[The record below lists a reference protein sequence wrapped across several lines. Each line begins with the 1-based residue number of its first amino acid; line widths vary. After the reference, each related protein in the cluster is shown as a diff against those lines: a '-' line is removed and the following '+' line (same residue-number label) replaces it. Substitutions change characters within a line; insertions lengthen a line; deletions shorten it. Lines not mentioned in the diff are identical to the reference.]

1 MRKQVVIVGAGPSG
15 LLLGRLLDLAGI
27 DNIVLERQSQDYVL
41 ARIRAGI
48 LEQTTVDLIHRAG
61 AGDRLAVEGIPHHAV
76 QLAFDY
82 RAVSIGLSK
91 HTEGKVVTA
100 YGQTEVTRDLCEVR
114 DASGGET
121 VYEAGDV
128 AIHDFDG
135 SSPYVTYVRDGI
147 THRIDCD
154 LIAGC
159 DGYHGVCRK
168 SVPEAAITTY
178 EKLYPFGWLG
188 LLSGTRP
195 VAHEVVYANTE
206 RGFALCSMRSMT
218 RSRYYIQCDVNDRV
232 ENWSDDAFW
241 DEFRRRLPPDM
252 AESLETGPSIEK
264 SIAPLRSFVAE
275 PMRFGRLMLA
285 GDAAHV
291 VPPTGAKGLN
301 LAASDIHYM
310 YDAILAFCGEDDET
324 ALDEYSRRAL
334 DRVWKTERFSW
345 WLTNLTH
352 RFNDDAFEQRMKEA
366 ELAYITTSE
375 AGRRMVAENYVGLPL
390 CSSSSSSPSSDARW
404 RVGSR
409 SWRWLRVN
417 ILPVCRESLP
427 IRA

>member
-27 DNIVLERQSQDYVL
+27 DNIVLERQTQDYVL

-48 LEQTTVDLIHRAG
+48 LEQTTVDLLHRAE
-61 AGDRLAVEGIPHHAV
+61 AGHRLAEEGIPHHAV

-82 RAVSIGLSK
+82 KSVSIGLSQ
-91 HTEGKVVTA
+91 HTNGKVVTA

-114 DASGGET
+114 DASGSET
-121 VYEAGDV
+121 IYEAADV
-128 AIHDFDG
+128 EIHDIDTAHPF
-135 SSPYVTYVRDGI
+135 VTYAKDGV
-147 THRIDCD
+147 THQIDCD
-154 LIAGC
+154 LVAGC
-159 DGYHGVCRK
+159 DGYHGVSRK
-168 SVPEAAITTY
+168 SVPESAITTY
-178 EKLYPFGWLG
+178 EKIYPFGWLG
-188 LLSGTRP
+188 LLSDTRP

-241 DEFRRRLPPDM
+241 DEFRRRLPPEM
-252 AESLETGPSIEK
+252 AEALETGPSLEK

-310 YDAILAFCGEDDET
+310 YDAILAFCAEGDEA
-324 ALDEYSRRAL
+324 ALSEYSRRAL

-366 ELAYITTSE
+366 ELAYVTTSD
-375 AGRRMVAENYVGLPL
+375 AGRQMVAENYVGLPL
-390 CSSSSSSPSSDARW
+390 
-404 RVGSR
+404 
-409 SWRWLRVN
+409 
-417 ILPVCRESLP
+417 
-427 IRA
+427 

>member
-15 LLLGRLLDLAGI
+15 LLLGQLLDLAGI
-27 DNIVLERQSQDYVL
+27 DNIILERQSQDYVL

-48 LEQTTVDLIHRAG
+48 LEQTTVDLIHRAK
-61 AGDRLAVEGIPHHAV
+61 AGHRLATEGIRHQAV

-82 RAVSIGLSK
+82 KAVSIGLSK

-114 DASGGET
+114 DASGSET
-121 VYEAGDV
+121 VYEASDV

-135 SSPYVTYVRDGI
+135 ASPRVTYVKDGT

-168 SVPEAAITTY
+168 SVPESAITTY

-188 LLSGTRP
+188 LLSDTRP

-218 RSRYYIQCDVNDRV
+218 RSRYYIQCDVDDRV

-241 DEFRRRLPPDM
+241 DEFRRRLPPEM
-252 AESLETGPSIEK
+252 AETLETGPSIEK

-310 YDAILAFCGEDDET
+310 YDAILAFCGDHDEA

-334 DRVWKTERFSW
+334 DGC
-345 WLTNLTH
+345 
-352 RFNDDAFEQRMKEA
+352 
-366 ELAYITTSE
+366 
-375 AGRRMVAENYVGLPL
+375 GRPNGFP
-390 CSSSSSSPSSDARW
+390 
-404 RVGSR
+404 GG
-409 SWRWLRVN
+409 
-417 ILPVCRESLP
+417 
-427 IRA
+427 

>member
-15 LLLGRLLDLAGI
+15 LLLGRLLDLAGV
-27 DNIVLERQSQDYVL
+27 DNIVLERQTQDYVL

-48 LEQTTVDLIHRAG
+48 LEQTTVDLIQRAG
-61 AGDRLAVEGIPHHAV
+61 ADTRLNAEGIRHHAMH
-76 QLAFDY
+76 LAFDY
-82 RAVSIGLSK
+82 KSIAIGLSE
-91 HTEGKVVTA
+91 HTNGKVVTA
-100 YGQTEVTRDLCEVR
+100 YGQTEVTRDLCDVR
-114 DASGGET
+114 DAEGSAT
-121 VYEAGDV
+121 VYEASNV
-128 AIHDFDG
+128 EINDFDG
-135 SSPYVTYVRDGI
+135 DSPYVTYVKDGT
-147 THRIDCD
+147 THRVDCD

-159 DGYHGVCRK
+159 DGYHGVCRQ
-168 SVPEAAITTY
+168 SVPLSAINTY
-178 EKLYPFGWLG
+178 EKIYPFGWLG
-188 LLSGTRP
+188 LLSDTKP
-195 VAHEVVYANTE
+195 VAKEVVYANTA

-218 RSRYYIQCDVNDRV
+218 RSRYYIQCDVDDKV

-241 DEFRRRLPPDM
+241 DEFRLRLPPEM
-252 AESLETGPSIEK
+252 AEALETGPSIEK

-310 YDAILAFCGEDDET
+310 YDAILGFLEDHDAA

-352 RFNDDAFEQRMKEA
+352 RFNDDPFEQRMKEA
-366 ELAYITTSE
+366 ELAYVTTSD
-375 AGRRMVAENYVGLPL
+375 AGRQMVAENYVGLPL
-390 CSSSSSSPSSDARW
+390 
-404 RVGSR
+404 
-409 SWRWLRVN
+409 
-417 ILPVCRESLP
+417 
-427 IRA
+427 

>member
-15 LLLGRLLDLAGI
+15 LLLGRLLDLAGV
-27 DNIVLERQSQDYVL
+27 DNIVLERQTQDYVL

-48 LEQTTVDLIHRAG
+48 LEQTTVDLIQRAG
-61 AGDRLAVEGIPHHAV
+61 ADTRLNAEGIRHHAMH
-76 QLAFDY
+76 LAFDY
-82 RAVSIGLSK
+82 KSIAIGLSE
-91 HTEGKVVTA
+91 HTNGKVVTA
-100 YGQTEVTRDLCEVR
+100 YGQTEVTRDLCDVR
-114 DASGGET
+114 DAEGSAT
-121 VYEAGDV
+121 VYEASNV
-128 AIHDFDG
+128 EINDFDG
-135 SSPYVTYVRDGI
+135 DSPYVTYVKDGT
-147 THRIDCD
+147 THRVDCD

-159 DGYHGVCRK
+159 DGYHGVCRQ
-168 SVPEAAITTY
+168 SVPSSAINTY
-178 EKLYPFGWLG
+178 EKIYPFGWLG
-188 LLSGTRP
+188 LLSDTKP
-195 VAHEVVYANTE
+195 VAKEVVYANTA

-218 RSRYYIQCDVNDRV
+218 RSRYYIQCDVDDKV

-241 DEFRRRLPPDM
+241 DEFRLRLPPEM
-252 AESLETGPSIEK
+252 AEALETGPSIEK

-310 YDAILAFCGEDDET
+310 YDAILGFLEDHDAA

-352 RFNDDAFEQRMKEA
+352 RFNDDPFEQRMKEA
-366 ELAYITTSE
+366 ELAYVTTSD
-375 AGRRMVAENYVGLPL
+375 AGRQMVAENYVGLPL
-390 CSSSSSSPSSDARW
+390 
-404 RVGSR
+404 
-409 SWRWLRVN
+409 
-417 ILPVCRESLP
+417 
-427 IRA
+427 

>member
-1 MRKQVVIVGAGPSG
+1 MRKQVVIVGAGPAG

-27 DNIVLERQSQDYVL
+27 ENVVLERQTQDYVL

-48 LEQTTVDLIHRAG
+48 LEQTTVDLIHRAE
-61 AGDRLAVEGIPHHAV
+61 AGTRLSVEGIPHHAV
-76 QLAFDY
+76 NLVYDNKSVA
-82 RAVSIGLSK
+82 IGLSE
-91 HTEGKVVTA
+91 HTNGKVVTA

-114 DASGGET
+114 HKAGSET
-121 VYEAGDV
+121 VYEAADV
-128 AIHDFDG
+128 AIHDIDTAH
-135 SSPYVTYVRDGI
+135 PWVTYAKDGV

-159 DGYHGVCRK
+159 DGYHGVSRR
-168 SVPEAAITTY
+168 SVPESAITTY
-178 EKLYPFGWLG
+178 EKIYPFGWLG
-188 LLSGTRP
+188 LLSDTRP
-195 VAHEVVYANTE
+195 VAHEVVYANTA

-218 RSRYYIQCDVNDRV
+218 RSRYYIQCDVDDKV

-241 DEFRRRLPPDM
+241 DEFRRRLPPEM
-252 AESLETGPSIEK
+252 AEALETGPSLEK

-301 LAASDIHYM
+301 LAASDVHYM
-310 YDAILAFCGEDDET
+310 YDAILAFCTEQDEA

-352 RFNDDAFEQRMKEA
+352 RFNDDPFEQRMKEA
-366 ELAYITTSE
+366 ELAYVTTSD
-375 AGRRMVAENYVGLPL
+375 AGRQMVAENYVGLPL
-390 CSSSSSSPSSDARW
+390 
-404 RVGSR
+404 
-409 SWRWLRVN
+409 
-417 ILPVCRESLP
+417 
-427 IRA
+427 

>member
-1 MRKQVVIVGAGPSG
+1 MPEVGRQPARKQVVIVGGGPSG

-27 DNIVLERQSQDYVL
+27 DNIVLERQTQDHVL

-48 LEQTTVDLIHRAG
+48 LEQTTVDLIHRAE
-61 AGDRLAVEGIPHHAV
+61 AGERLAREGIAHHAV

-82 RAVSIGLSK
+82 KSVSIGLSQ
-91 HTEGKVVTA
+91 HTSGKVVTA
-100 YGQTEVTRDLCEVR
+100 YGRTEVTRDLCEVR
-114 DASGGET
+114 DRSGGET

-128 AIHDFDG
+128 AIHDIDT
-135 SSPYVTYVRDGI
+135 SHPYVTYAKDGV

-154 LIAGC
+154 LVAGC
-159 DGYHGVCRK
+159 DGYHGVSRK
-168 SVPEAAITTY
+168 RVPESAIATY
-178 EKLYPFGWLG
+178 EKIHPFGWLG
-188 LLSGTRP
+188 LLSDTRP
-195 VAHEVVYANTE
+195 VAHEVVYANTA

-218 RSRYYIQCDVNDRV
+218 RSRYYIQCDVDDRI

-252 AESLETGPSIEK
+252 AESLETGPSPEK

-291 VPPTGAKGLN
+291 EPPTGAKGLN
-301 LAASDIHYM
+301 LAASDVHYM
-310 YDAILAFCGEDDET
+310 YDAILAFRTGQDEA

-366 ELAYITTSE
+366 ELAYVTTSQ
-375 AGRRMVAENYVGLPL
+375 AGRAMVAENYVGLP
-390 CSSSSSSPSSDARW
+390 P
-404 RVGSR
+404 
-409 SWRWLRVN
+409 
-417 ILPVCRESLP
+417 
-427 IRA
+427 

>member
-27 DNIVLERQSQDYVL
+27 DNIVLERQAQDYVL

-61 AGDRLAVEGIPHHAV
+61 AGERLAVEGIPHHAL

-82 RAVSIGLSK
+82 KAVSIGLSK

-100 YGQTEVTRDLCEVR
+100 YGQTEVTRDLCAVR
-114 DASGGET
+114 DASGSET
-121 VYEAGDV
+121 VYEAADV

-135 SSPYVTYVRDGI
+135 SSPHVTYVKDGR

-168 SVPEAAITTY
+168 SVPESAITTY

-188 LLSGTRP
+188 LLSETRP

-218 RSRYYIQCDVNDRV
+218 RSRYYIQCDVDDRV

-241 DEFRRRLPPDM
+241 DEFRRRLPPEM

-310 YDAILAFCGEDDET
+310 YDAIFAFCADRDEA

-345 WLTNLTH
+345 WLTTLTH

-390 CSSSSSSPSSDARW
+390 
-404 RVGSR
+404 
-409 SWRWLRVN
+409 
-417 ILPVCRESLP
+417 
-427 IRA
+427 

>member
-1 MRKQVVIVGAGPSG
+1 MRKQVVIVGAGPAG

-27 DNIVLERQSQDYVL
+27 DNVVLERQTQEYVL

-61 AGDRLAVEGIPHHAV
+61 AGDRLSAEGIPHHAV
-76 QLAFDY
+76 NLAFDY
-82 RAVSIGLSK
+82 KSVAIGLSE
-91 HTEGKVVTA
+91 HTNGKVVTA

-114 DASGGET
+114 DKAGSAT
-121 VYEAGDV
+121 VYEAADV
-128 AIHDFDG
+128 AIHDIDTRHPWVSYVKDG
-135 SSPYVTYVRDGI
+135 V

-159 DGYHGVCRK
+159 DGYHGVSRR
-168 SVPEAAITTY
+168 SVPESAITTY
-178 EKLYPFGWLG
+178 EKIYPFGWLG
-188 LLSGTRP
+188 LLSDTRP
-195 VAHEVVYANTE
+195 VAHEVVYANTA

-218 RSRYYIQCDVNDRV
+218 RSRYYIQCDVDDKV

-241 DEFRRRLPPDM
+241 DEFRRRLPPEM
-252 AESLETGPSIEK
+252 AEALETGPSLEK

-301 LAASDIHYM
+301 LAASDVHYM
-310 YDAILAFCGEDDET
+310 YDAILAFCAEQDEA

-345 WLTNLTH
+345 WMTNLTH
-352 RFNDDAFEQRMKEA
+352 RFNDDPFEQRMKEA
-366 ELAYITTSE
+366 ELAYVTTSD
-375 AGRRMVAENYVGLPL
+375 AGRQMVAENYVGLPL
-390 CSSSSSSPSSDARW
+390 
-404 RVGSR
+404 
-409 SWRWLRVN
+409 
-417 ILPVCRESLP
+417 
-427 IRA
+427 

>member
-1 MRKQVVIVGAGPSG
+1 MRKQVVIVGAGPAG

-27 DNIVLERQSQDYVL
+27 DNVVLERQTQDYVL

-48 LEQTTVDLIHRAG
+48 LEQTTVDLIHRAE
-61 AGDRLAVEGIPHHAV
+61 AGTRLSEEGIPHHAV
-76 QLAFDY
+76 NLAYDY
-82 RAVSIGLSK
+82 KSVAIGLSE
-91 HTEGKVVTA
+91 HTNGKVVTA

-114 DASGGET
+114 DREGSAT
-121 VYEAGDV
+121 VYEAAEV
-128 AIHDFDG
+128 AIHDIDTAH
-135 SSPYVTYVRDGI
+135 PWVTYAKDGV

-154 LIAGC
+154 LVAGC
-159 DGYHGVCRK
+159 DGYHGVSRR
-168 SVPEAAITTY
+168 SVPESAITTY
-178 EKLYPFGWLG
+178 EKIYPFGWLG
-188 LLSGTRP
+188 LLSDTRP
-195 VAHEVVYANTE
+195 VAHEVVYANTA

-218 RSRYYIQCDVNDRV
+218 RSRYYIQCDVDDKV

-241 DEFRRRLPPDM
+241 DEFRRRLPPEM
-252 AESLETGPSIEK
+252 AEALETGPSLEK

-301 LAASDIHYM
+301 LAASDVHYM
-310 YDAILAFCGEDDET
+310 YDAILAFCTEQDEA

-352 RFNDDAFEQRMKEA
+352 RFNDDPFEQRMKEA
-366 ELAYITTSE
+366 ELAYVTTSD
-375 AGRRMVAENYVGLPL
+375 AGRQMVAENYVGLPL
-390 CSSSSSSPSSDARW
+390 
-404 RVGSR
+404 
-409 SWRWLRVN
+409 
-417 ILPVCRESLP
+417 
-427 IRA
+427 

>member
-27 DNIVLERQSQDYVL
+27 DNIVLERQTQDYVL

-48 LEQTTVDLIHRAG
+48 LEQTTVDLIQRAG
-61 AGDRLAVEGIPHHAV
+61 AGTRLNAEGIRHHAMH
-76 QLAFDY
+76 LAFDY
-82 RAVSIGLSK
+82 KSIAIGLSE
-91 HTEGKVVTA
+91 HTNGKVVTA
-100 YGQTEVTRDLCEVR
+100 YGQTEMIRDLCDVR
-114 DASGGET
+114 DAEGSAT
-121 VYEAGDV
+121 VYEASNV
-128 AIHDFDG
+128 EINDFDG
-135 SSPYVTYVRDGI
+135 DSPYVTYLKDGT
-147 THRIDCD
+147 THRVDCD

-159 DGYHGVCRK
+159 DGYHGVCRQ
-168 SVPEAAITTY
+168 SVPSSAINTY
-178 EKLYPFGWLG
+178 EKIYPFGWLG
-188 LLSGTRP
+188 LLSDTKP
-195 VAHEVVYANTE
+195 VAKEVVYANTA

-218 RSRYYIQCDVNDRV
+218 RSRYYIQCDVDDKV

-241 DEFRRRLPPDM
+241 DEFRLRLPPEM
-252 AESLETGPSIEK
+252 AEALETGPSIEK

-310 YDAILAFCGEDDET
+310 YDAILGFLEDHDAA

-352 RFNDDAFEQRMKEA
+352 RFNDDPFEQRMKEA
-366 ELAYITTSE
+366 ELAYVTTSD
-375 AGRRMVAENYVGLPL
+375 AGRQMVAENYVGLPL
-390 CSSSSSSPSSDARW
+390 
-404 RVGSR
+404 
-409 SWRWLRVN
+409 
-417 ILPVCRESLP
+417 
-427 IRA
+427 

>member
-1 MRKQVVIVGAGPSG
+1 MRKQVVIVGAGPAG

-27 DNIVLERQSQDYVL
+27 DNVVLERQTQEYVL

-61 AGDRLAVEGIPHHAV
+61 AGDRLSAEGIPHHAV
-76 QLAFDY
+76 NLAFDY
-82 RAVSIGLSK
+82 KSVAIGLSE
-91 HTEGKVVTA
+91 HTNGKVVTA

-114 DASGGET
+114 DEAGSAT
-121 VYEAGDV
+121 VYEAADV
-128 AIHDFDG
+128 ATHDIDTPHPCVSYTKG
-135 SSPYVTYVRDGI
+135 GI

-154 LIAGC
+154 LVAGC
-159 DGYHGVCRK
+159 DGYHGVSRR
-168 SVPEAAITTY
+168 SVPESAITTY
-178 EKLYPFGWLG
+178 EKIYPFGWLG
-188 LLSGTRP
+188 LLSDTRP
-195 VAHEVVYANTE
+195 VAHEVVYANTA

-218 RSRYYIQCDVNDRV
+218 RSRYYIQCDVDDKV

-241 DEFRRRLPPDM
+241 DEFRRRLPPEM
-252 AESLETGPSIEK
+252 AEALETGPSLEK

-301 LAASDIHYM
+301 LAASDVHYM
-310 YDAILAFCGEDDET
+310 YDAILAFCAEQDEA

-345 WLTNLTH
+345 WMTNLTH
-352 RFNDDAFEQRMKEA
+352 RFNDDPFEQRMK
-366 ELAYITTSE
+366 
-375 AGRRMVAENYVGLPL
+375 
-390 CSSSSSSPSSDARW
+390 
-404 RVGSR
+404 
-409 SWRWLRVN
+409 
-417 ILPVCRESLP
+417 
-427 IRA
+427 

>member
-27 DNIVLERQSQDYVL
+27 DNIVLERQTQDYVL

-48 LEQTTVDLIHRAG
+48 LEQTTVDLLHRAE
-61 AGDRLAVEGIPHHAV
+61 AGHRLAEEGIPHHAV

-82 RAVSIGLSK
+82 KSVSIGLSQ
-91 HTEGKVVTA
+91 HTSGKVVTA

-114 DASGGET
+114 DTSGSET
-121 VYEAGDV
+121 IYEAADV
-128 AIHDFDG
+128 EIHDIDTAHPF
-135 SSPYVTYVRDGI
+135 VTYAKDGV

-154 LIAGC
+154 LVAGC
-159 DGYHGVCRK
+159 DGYHGVSRK
-168 SVPEAAITTY
+168 SVPESAITTY
-178 EKLYPFGWLG
+178 EKIYPFGWLG
-188 LLSGTRP
+188 LLSDTRP

-241 DEFRRRLPPDM
+241 DEFRRRLPPEM
-252 AESLETGPSIEK
+252 AEALETGPSLEK

-310 YDAILAFCGEDDET
+310 YDAILAFCAEGDEA
-324 ALDEYSRRAL
+324 ALSEYSRRAL

-366 ELAYITTSE
+366 ELAYVTTSD
-375 AGRRMVAENYVGLPL
+375 AGRQMVAENYVGLPL
-390 CSSSSSSPSSDARW
+390 
-404 RVGSR
+404 
-409 SWRWLRVN
+409 
-417 ILPVCRESLP
+417 
-427 IRA
+427 

>member
-27 DNIVLERQSQDYVL
+27 DNIVLERQTQDYVL

-61 AGDRLAVEGIPHHAV
+61 AGTRLDAEGIRHHAV
-76 QLAFDY
+76 HLAFDY
-82 RAVSIGLSK
+82 KSIAIGLSE
-91 HTEGKVVTA
+91 HTNGKVVTA
-100 YGQTEVTRDLCEVR
+100 YGQTEVTLDLCSVR
-114 DASGGET
+114 DAAGSTT
-121 VYEAGDV
+121 VYEAANV
-128 AIHDFDG
+128 EINDFDG
-135 SSPYVTYVRDGI
+135 HSPYVTYEKDGT
-147 THRIDCD
+147 THRVDCD

-159 DGYHGVCRK
+159 DGYHGVCRQ
-168 SVPEAAITTY
+168 SVPSSAITTFD
-178 EKLYPFGWLG
+178 KIYPFGWLG
-188 LLSGTRP
+188 LLSDTKP
-195 VAHEVVYANTE
+195 VAEEVVYANTA

-218 RSRYYIQCDVNDRV
+218 RSRYYIQCDADDKV

-241 DEFRRRLPPDM
+241 DEFRLRLPPEM
-252 AESLETGPSIEK
+252 AEALETGPSIEK

-310 YDAILAFCGEDDET
+310 YDAILGFLEDHDAA

-352 RFNDDAFEQRMKEA
+352 RFNDDPFEQRMKEA
-366 ELAYITTSE
+366 ELAYVTTSD
-375 AGRRMVAENYVGLPL
+375 AGRQMVAENYVGLPL
-390 CSSSSSSPSSDARW
+390 
-404 RVGSR
+404 
-409 SWRWLRVN
+409 
-417 ILPVCRESLP
+417 
-427 IRA
+427 

>member
-27 DNIVLERQSQDYVL
+27 DNIVLERQTQDYVL

-48 LEQTTVDLIHRAG
+48 LEQTTVDLLHRAK
-61 AGDRLAVEGIPHHAV
+61 AGHRLAEEGIPHHAV

-82 RAVSIGLSK
+82 KSVSIGLSQ
-91 HTEGKVVTA
+91 HTSGKVVTA

-114 DASGGET
+114 DASGSET
-121 VYEAGDV
+121 VYEAADV
-128 AIHDFDG
+128 EIRDIDSAHPF
-135 SSPYVTYVRDGI
+135 VTYAKDGV

-154 LIAGC
+154 LVAGC
-159 DGYHGVCRK
+159 DGYHGVSRK
-168 SVPEAAITTY
+168 SVPESAITTY
-178 EKLYPFGWLG
+178 EKIYPFGWLG
-188 LLSGTRP
+188 LLSDTRP

-241 DEFRRRLPPDM
+241 DEFRRRLPPEM
-252 AESLETGPSIEK
+252 AETLETGPSLEK

-310 YDAILAFCGEDDET
+310 YDAILAFCSEGDEA
-324 ALDEYSRRAL
+324 ALNEYSRRAL

-366 ELAYITTSE
+366 ELAYVTTSD
-375 AGRRMVAENYVGLPL
+375 AGRQMVAENYVGLPL
-390 CSSSSSSPSSDARW
+390 
-404 RVGSR
+404 
-409 SWRWLRVN
+409 
-417 ILPVCRESLP
+417 
-427 IRA
+427 

>member
-1 MRKQVVIVGAGPSG
+1 MRKQVVIVGAGPAG

-27 DNIVLERQSQDYVL
+27 DNVVLERQTQEYVL

-61 AGDRLAVEGIPHHAV
+61 AGERLSAEGIPHHAV
-76 QLAFDY
+76 NLAFDY
-82 RAVSIGLSK
+82 KSVAIGLSE
-91 HTEGKVVTA
+91 HTNGKVVTA

-114 DASGGET
+114 DKAGSAT
-121 VYEAGDV
+121 VYEAADV
-128 AIHDFDG
+128 AIHDIDTRHPWVSYVKDG
-135 SSPYVTYVRDGI
+135 V

-159 DGYHGVCRK
+159 DGYHGVSRR
-168 SVPEAAITTY
+168 SVPESAITTY
-178 EKLYPFGWLG
+178 KKIYPFGWLG
-188 LLSGTRP
+188 LLSDTRP
-195 VAHEVVYANTE
+195 VAHEVVYANTA

-218 RSRYYIQCDVNDRV
+218 RSRYYIQCDVDDKV

-241 DEFRRRLPPDM
+241 DEFRRRLPPEM
-252 AESLETGPSIEK
+252 AEALETGPSLEK

-301 LAASDIHYM
+301 LAASDVHYM
-310 YDAILAFCGEDDET
+310 YDAILAFCAEQDEA

-345 WLTNLTH
+345 WMTNLTH
-352 RFNDDAFEQRMKEA
+352 RFNDDPFEQRMKEA
-366 ELAYITTSE
+366 ELAYVTTSD
-375 AGRRMVAENYVGLPL
+375 AGRQMVAENYVGLPL
-390 CSSSSSSPSSDARW
+390 
-404 RVGSR
+404 
-409 SWRWLRVN
+409 
-417 ILPVCRESLP
+417 
-427 IRA
+427 

>member
-27 DNIVLERQSQDYVL
+27 DNIVLERQTQDYVL

-48 LEQTTVDLIHRAG
+48 LEQTTVDLLHRAK
-61 AGDRLAVEGIPHHAV
+61 AGHRLAEEGIPHHAV

-82 RAVSIGLSK
+82 KSVSIGLSQ
-91 HTEGKVVTA
+91 HTTGKVVTA

-114 DASGGET
+114 DASGSET
-121 VYEAGDV
+121 VYEAADV
-128 AIHDFDG
+128 EIRDIDSAHPF
-135 SSPYVTYVRDGI
+135 VTYAKDGV
-147 THRIDCD
+147 TRRIDCD
-154 LIAGC
+154 LVAGC
-159 DGYHGVCRK
+159 DGYHGVSRK
-168 SVPEAAITTY
+168 SVPESAITTY
-178 EKLYPFGWLG
+178 EKIYPFGWLG
-188 LLSGTRP
+188 LLSDTRP

-241 DEFRRRLPPDM
+241 DEFRRRLPPEM
-252 AESLETGPSIEK
+252 AETLETGPSLEK

-275 PMRFGRLMLA
+275 PMRFGRLMLV

-310 YDAILAFCGEDDET
+310 YDAILAFCSEGDEA
-324 ALDEYSRRAL
+324 ALNEYSRRAL

-366 ELAYITTSE
+366 ELAYVTTSD
-375 AGRRMVAENYVGLPL
+375 AGRQMVAENYVGLPL
-390 CSSSSSSPSSDARW
+390 
-404 RVGSR
+404 
-409 SWRWLRVN
+409 
-417 ILPVCRESLP
+417 
-427 IRA
+427 

>member
-1 MRKQVVIVGAGPSG
+1 MRTGFLLSLIGAVGQSEQTETVGQMRKQVVIVGAGPSG

-27 DNIVLERQSQDYVL
+27 DNIVLERQTQDYVL

-61 AGDRLAVEGIPHHAV
+61 AGTRLDAEGIRHHAV
-76 QLAFDY
+76 HLAFDY
-82 RAVSIGLSK
+82 KSIAIGLSE
-91 HTEGKVVTA
+91 HTNGKVVTA
-100 YGQTEVTRDLCEVR
+100 YGQTEVTLDLCSVR
-114 DASGGET
+114 DAAGST
-121 VYEAGDV
+121 SVYEAANV
-128 AIHDFDG
+128 EINDFDG
-135 SSPYVTYVRDGI
+135 HSPYVTYEKDGT
-147 THRIDCD
+147 THRVDCD

-159 DGYHGVCRK
+159 DGYHGVCRQ
-168 SVPEAAITTY
+168 SVPSSAITTFD
-178 EKLYPFGWLG
+178 KIYPFGWLG
-188 LLSGTRP
+188 LLSDTKP
-195 VAHEVVYANTE
+195 VAEEVVYANTA

-218 RSRYYIQCDVNDRV
+218 RSRYYIQCDADDKV

-241 DEFRRRLPPDM
+241 DEFRLRLPPEM
-252 AESLETGPSIEK
+252 AEALETGPSIEK

-310 YDAILAFCGEDDET
+310 YDAILGFLEDHDAA

-352 RFNDDAFEQRMKEA
+352 RFNDDPFEQRMKEA
-366 ELAYITTSE
+366 ELAYVTTSD
-375 AGRRMVAENYVGLPL
+375 AGRQMVAENYVGLPL
-390 CSSSSSSPSSDARW
+390 
-404 RVGSR
+404 
-409 SWRWLRVN
+409 
-417 ILPVCRESLP
+417 
-427 IRA
+427 

>member
-27 DNIVLERQSQDYVL
+27 DNIVLERQTQDYVL

-48 LEQTTVDLIHRAG
+48 LEQTTVDLIQRAG
-61 AGDRLAVEGIPHHAV
+61 AGTRLNAEGIRHHAMH
-76 QLAFDY
+76 LAFDY
-82 RAVSIGLSK
+82 KSIAIGLSE
-91 HTEGKVVTA
+91 HTNGKVVTA
-100 YGQTEVTRDLCEVR
+100 YGQTEVTRDLCDMR
-114 DASGGET
+114 DAEGSAT
-121 VYEAGDV
+121 VYEASNV
-128 AIHDFDG
+128 EINDFDG
-135 SSPYVTYVRDGI
+135 DSPYVTYLKDGT
-147 THRIDCD
+147 THRVDCD

-159 DGYHGVCRK
+159 DGYHGVCRQ
-168 SVPEAAITTY
+168 SVPSSAINTY
-178 EKLYPFGWLG
+178 EKIYPFGWLG
-188 LLSGTRP
+188 LLSDTKP
-195 VAHEVVYANTE
+195 VAKEVVYANTA

-218 RSRYYIQCDVNDRV
+218 RSRYYIQCDVDDKV

-241 DEFRRRLPPDM
+241 DEFRLRLPPEM
-252 AESLETGPSIEK
+252 AEALETGPSIEK

-310 YDAILAFCGEDDET
+310 YDAILGFLEDHDAA

-352 RFNDDAFEQRMKEA
+352 RFNDDPFEQRMKEA
-366 ELAYITTSE
+366 ELAYVTTSD
-375 AGRRMVAENYVGLPL
+375 AGRHMVAENYVGLPL
-390 CSSSSSSPSSDARW
+390 
-404 RVGSR
+404 
-409 SWRWLRVN
+409 
-417 ILPVCRESLP
+417 
-427 IRA
+427 

>member
-1 MRKQVVIVGAGPSG
+1 MRKQVVIVGAGPAG

-27 DNIVLERQSQDYVL
+27 DNVVLERQTQDYVL

-48 LEQTTVDLIHRAG
+48 LEQTTVDLIHRAE
-61 AGDRLAVEGIPHHAV
+61 AGTRLSAEGIPHHAV
-76 QLAFDY
+76 NLVYDHKSVA
-82 RAVSIGLSK
+82 IGLSE
-91 HTEGKVVTA
+91 HTNGKVVTA

-114 DASGGET
+114 EREGSAT
-121 VYEAGDV
+121 VYEAADV
-128 AIHDFDG
+128 AIHDIDTAH
-135 SSPYVTYVRDGI
+135 PWVTYAKDGV

-159 DGYHGVCRK
+159 DGYHGVSRR
-168 SVPEAAITTY
+168 SVPVSAITTY
-178 EKLYPFGWLG
+178 EKIYPFGWLG
-188 LLSGTRP
+188 LLSDTRP
-195 VAHEVVYANTE
+195 VAHEVVYANTA

-218 RSRYYIQCDVNDRV
+218 RSRYYIQCDVDDKV

-241 DEFRRRLPPDM
+241 DEFRRRLPPEM
-252 AESLETGPSIEK
+252 AEALETGPSLEK

-301 LAASDIHYM
+301 LAASDVHYM
-310 YDAILAFCGEDDET
+310 YDAILAFCTEQDEA

-352 RFNDDAFEQRMKEA
+352 QFNDDPFEQRMKEA
-366 ELAYITTSE
+366 ELAYVTTSD
-375 AGRRMVAENYVGLPL
+375 AGRHMVAENYVGLPL
-390 CSSSSSSPSSDARW
+390 
-404 RVGSR
+404 
-409 SWRWLRVN
+409 
-417 ILPVCRESLP
+417 
-427 IRA
+427 

>member
-48 LEQTTVDLIHRAG
+48 LEQTTVDLMQRAG
-61 AGDRLAVEGIPHHAV
+61 AGARLNAEGIKHHAMH
-76 QLAFDY
+76 LAFDY
-82 RAVSIGLSK
+82 NSIVVGLSE
-91 HTEGKVVTA
+91 HTNGKVVTA
-100 YGQTEVTRDLCEVR
+100 YGQTEVTRDLCNVR
-114 DASGGET
+114 DAAGSAT
-121 VYEAGDV
+121 VYDASNVE
-128 AIHDFDG
+128 INHFDG
-135 SSPYVTYVRDGI
+135 DSPYVTYVTEGT
-147 THRIDCD
+147 THRVDCD

-159 DGYHGVCRK
+159 DGYHGVCRQ
-168 SVPEAAITTY
+168 SVPSSAINIY
-178 EKLYPFGWLG
+178 EKIYPFGWLG
-188 LLSGTRP
+188 LLSDTKP
-195 VAHEVVYANTE
+195 VAEEVVYANTA

-218 RSRYYIQCDVNDRV
+218 RSRYYIQCDVDDKV
-232 ENWSDDAFW
+232 ENWSDNAFW
-241 DEFRRRLPPDM
+241 DEFRRRLPPEM
-252 AESLETGPSIEK
+252 AEALETGPSIEK

-310 YDAILAFCGEDDET
+310 YDAILGFLEDQDAA

-352 RFNDDAFEQRMKEA
+352 RFNDDPFEQRMKEA
-366 ELAYITTSE
+366 ELAYVTTSD
-375 AGRRMVAENYVGLPL
+375 AGRQMVAENYVGLPL
-390 CSSSSSSPSSDARW
+390 
-404 RVGSR
+404 
-409 SWRWLRVN
+409 
-417 ILPVCRESLP
+417 
-427 IRA
+427 

>member
-1 MRKQVVIVGAGPSG
+1 MRKQVVIVGAGPAG

-27 DNIVLERQSQDYVL
+27 DNVVLERQTQEYVL

-48 LEQTTVDLIHRAG
+48 LEQTTVDLIHRAEAG
-61 AGDRLAVEGIPHHAV
+61 ARLSEEGIPHHAV
-76 QLAFDY
+76 NLAFDY
-82 RAVSIGLSK
+82 KSVAIGLSE
-91 HTEGKVVTA
+91 HTKGKVVTA

-114 DASGGET
+114 DKAGSET
-121 VYEAGDV
+121 IYEAADV
-128 AIHDFDG
+128 AIHDIDTPHPWV
-135 SSPYVTYVRDGI
+135 SYAKDGI

-154 LIAGC
+154 LVAGC
-159 DGYHGVCRK
+159 DGYHGVSRR
-168 SVPEAAITTY
+168 SVPESAITTY
-178 EKLYPFGWLG
+178 EKIYPFGWLG
-188 LLSGTRP
+188 LLSDTRP
-195 VAHEVVYANTE
+195 VAHEVVYANTA

-218 RSRYYIQCDVNDRV
+218 RSRYYIQCDVDDKV

-241 DEFRRRLPPDM
+241 DEFRRRLPPEM
-252 AESLETGPSIEK
+252 AEALETGPSLEK

-301 LAASDIHYM
+301 LAASDVHYM
-310 YDAILAFCGEDDET
+310 YDAILAFCAEQDEA

-352 RFNDDAFEQRMKEA
+352 RFNDDPFEQRMKEA
-366 ELAYITTSE
+366 ELAYVTTSD
-375 AGRRMVAENYVGLPL
+375 AGRQMVAENYVGLPL
-390 CSSSSSSPSSDARW
+390 
-404 RVGSR
+404 
-409 SWRWLRVN
+409 
-417 ILPVCRESLP
+417 
-427 IRA
+427 

>member
-1 MRKQVVIVGAGPSG
+1 MRRQVVIIGAGPSG

-27 DNIVLERQSQDYVL
+27 DNIVLERQTQDYVL

-61 AGDRLAVEGIPHHAV
+61 AGTRLDAEGIRHHAV
-76 QLAFDY
+76 HLAFDY
-82 RAVSIGLSK
+82 KSIAIGLSE
-91 HTEGKVVTA
+91 HTNGKVVTA
-100 YGQTEVTRDLCEVR
+100 YGQTEVTRDLCSVR
-114 DASGGET
+114 DAAGSTT
-121 VYEAGDV
+121 VYEAANV
-128 AIHDFDG
+128 EINDFDG
-135 SSPYVTYVRDGI
+135 HSPYVTYEKDGT
-147 THRIDCD
+147 THRVDCD

-159 DGYHGVCRK
+159 DGYHGVCRQ
-168 SVPEAAITTY
+168 SVPSSAITTFD
-178 EKLYPFGWLG
+178 KIYPFGWLG
-188 LLSGTRP
+188 LLSDTKP
-195 VAHEVVYANTE
+195 VAEEVVYANTA

-218 RSRYYIQCDVNDRV
+218 RSRYYIQCDADDKV

-241 DEFRRRLPPDM
+241 DEFRLRLPPEM
-252 AESLETGPSIEK
+252 AEALETGPSIEK

-310 YDAILAFCGEDDET
+310 YDAILGFLEDHDAA

-352 RFNDDAFEQRMKEA
+352 RFNDDPFEQRMKEA
-366 ELAYITTSE
+366 ELAYVTTSD
-375 AGRRMVAENYVGLPL
+375 AGRQMVAENYVGLPL
-390 CSSSSSSPSSDARW
+390 
-404 RVGSR
+404 
-409 SWRWLRVN
+409 
-417 ILPVCRESLP
+417 
-427 IRA
+427 

>member
-1 MRKQVVIVGAGPSG
+1 MRTGFLLFLIGAVGQSEQTETVGQMRKQVVIVGAGPSG

-27 DNIVLERQSQDYVL
+27 DNIVLERQTQDYVL

-61 AGDRLAVEGIPHHAV
+61 AGTRLDAEGIRHHAV
-76 QLAFDY
+76 HLAFDY
-82 RAVSIGLSK
+82 KSIAIGLSE
-91 HTEGKVVTA
+91 HTNGKVVTA
-100 YGQTEVTRDLCEVR
+100 YGQTEVTLDLCSVR
-114 DASGGET
+114 DAAGSTT
-121 VYEAGDV
+121 VYEAANV
-128 AIHDFDG
+128 EINDFDG
-135 SSPYVTYVRDGI
+135 HSPYVTYEKDGT
-147 THRIDCD
+147 THRVDCD

-159 DGYHGVCRK
+159 DGYHGVCRQ
-168 SVPEAAITTY
+168 SVPSSAITTFD
-178 EKLYPFGWLG
+178 KIYPFGWLG
-188 LLSGTRP
+188 LLSDTKP
-195 VAHEVVYANTE
+195 VAEEVVYANTA

-218 RSRYYIQCDVNDRV
+218 RSRYYIQCDADDKV

-241 DEFRRRLPPDM
+241 DEFRLRLPPEM
-252 AESLETGPSIEK
+252 AEALETGPSIEK

-310 YDAILAFCGEDDET
+310 YDAILGFLEDHDAA

-352 RFNDDAFEQRMKEA
+352 RFNDDPFEQRMKEA
-366 ELAYITTSE
+366 ELAYVTTSD
-375 AGRRMVAENYVGLPL
+375 AGRQMVAENYVGLPL
-390 CSSSSSSPSSDARW
+390 
-404 RVGSR
+404 
-409 SWRWLRVN
+409 
-417 ILPVCRESLP
+417 
-427 IRA
+427 

>member
-1 MRKQVVIVGAGPSG
+1 MRTGFLLFLIGAVGQSEQTETVGQMRKQVVIVGAGPSG

-27 DNIVLERQSQDYVL
+27 DNIVLERQTQDYVL

-61 AGDRLAVEGIPHHAV
+61 AGTRLDAEGIRHHAV
-76 QLAFDY
+76 HLAFDY
-82 RAVSIGLSK
+82 KSIAIGLSE
-91 HTEGKVVTA
+91 HTNGKVVTA
-100 YGQTEVTRDLCEVR
+100 YGQTEVTSDLCSVR
-114 DASGGET
+114 DAAGSTT
-121 VYEAGDV
+121 VYEAANV
-128 AIHDFDG
+128 EINDFDG
-135 SSPYVTYVRDGI
+135 HSPYVTYEKDGT
-147 THRIDCD
+147 THRVDCD

-159 DGYHGVCRK
+159 DGYHGVCRQ
-168 SVPEAAITTY
+168 SVPSSAITTFD
-178 EKLYPFGWLG
+178 KIYPFGWLG
-188 LLSGTRP
+188 LLSDTKP
-195 VAHEVVYANTE
+195 VAEEVVYANTA

-218 RSRYYIQCDVNDRV
+218 RSRYYIQCDADDKV

-241 DEFRRRLPPDM
+241 DEFRLRLPPEM
-252 AESLETGPSIEK
+252 AEALETGPSIEK

-310 YDAILAFCGEDDET
+310 YDAILGFLEDHDAA

-352 RFNDDAFEQRMKEA
+352 RFNDDPFEQRMKEA
-366 ELAYITTSE
+366 ELAYVTTSD
-375 AGRRMVAENYVGLPL
+375 AGRQMVAENYVGLPL
-390 CSSSSSSPSSDARW
+390 
-404 RVGSR
+404 
-409 SWRWLRVN
+409 
-417 ILPVCRESLP
+417 
-427 IRA
+427 